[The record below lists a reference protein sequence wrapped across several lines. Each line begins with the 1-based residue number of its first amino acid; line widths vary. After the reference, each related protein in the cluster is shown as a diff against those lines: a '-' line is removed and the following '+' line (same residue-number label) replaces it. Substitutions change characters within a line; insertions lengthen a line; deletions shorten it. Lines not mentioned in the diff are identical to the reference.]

1 MTTKRLRVW
10 ARGRAALRI
19 GVLAVV
25 AACTSNKATPGPAAG
40 TCTPDPALIAQDRA
54 CRSDD
59 QCPCGAHCTLGVCGA
74 DCSAT
79 AACGSGQRCDQF
91 GRCRQSDDPGLVAP
105 VATVAQGTIQ
115 LETTSLLVPG
125 DAGAMLRF
133 TATDHNLSAVRLQ
146 ASAGYALQ
154 CGADAGWQGSCLESG
169 LALGSGI
176 AVPVRALAAT
186 DADAGAVGPTGS
198 VAVFS
203 GGGVQTVSLAAP
215 GGAAVVSNGL
225 AGAYSGTATLASVT
239 LTNPALPTAPSTTPG
254 LASPSIAVPVTAQV
268 FAASG
273 ASTGVLVLTDPLQ
286 AFSPTGSWIGGL
298 SVASA
303 TAGSVTFPK
312 ILVEGGPVTAAL
324 RSEILAGASAA
335 PYVLSASGQTLSVA
349 MDVTFQ
355 GLGLGTRVP
364 DARWQITLQK
374 TGALAT
380 GATAPVVPAD
390 ATPTLATT
398 AATTASDWSEAQQG
412 LYETF
417 SSGSVSQEQQE
428 VLATWQA
435 TSGNPTTTVRRVD
448 ACAPGARLVAG
459 TAARADEW
467 QGSTFYPPSPTS
479 ASQVSVASTGKV
491 ALLGEVLSQVATNF
505 VVYAS
510 AEPTPPPTGDP
521 QLPAPDGSIP
531 CAVSFQPSD
540 VYCYDGTN
548 NTSLLQLPS
557 IDRCAAIAAELQC
570 NVQTTDGGPFDFN
583 LTLNT
588 AATMAGAPPCGD
600 PTTQPSNLVRGEVTK
615 VCVLPP
621 VAWNCGDSVQ
631 CTQSD
636 GRTSYSPSTPLA
648 VSGDLLCGSGIG
660 PAAVTGDAGAGA
672 GAVMPPTNDS
682 VATVADWNRNQ
693 PANTD
698 SVSTVVDNV
707 LSDFARL
714 TGAPA
719 APFPAA
725 LAFDAPRQLVA
736 LEYATEVDRERA
748 TTNPSLPAS
757 PGATRSAG
765 RLFQQWATIQ
775 ALVAHEASQ
784 SAQVSNMVTGLPPDP
799 LAPSPAGALTDS
811 LNEWALFLHPRFATA
826 ISALDGASL
835 IRPDYRADWNVPA
848 STDPNA
854 TEGNGLPTAML
865 DALDAQFTLLDVVAY
880 QGALAN
886 DASVLPLVGRTVRD
900 AILMQALARD
910 LYARIVAANGGAAP
924 PWSTQ
929 FLQSDQAL
937 GGVAR
942 GAVSVAAAMAL
953 GKNPLGIEDSDLP
966 LYFQG
971 GTVDPTAEFSAISD
985 YLLGSGS
992 TANPMAWAP
1001 LAVAQ
1006 AQTAGAAVGAAVQA
1020 QETRQYEQAL
1030 STTDAENQ
1038 LDQIRTTA
1046 GDALSNLCG
1055 LPANLTPLTA
1065 VEGWSNFNANT
1076 CYVRTELPGCAVD
1089 QAAADAQLDP
1099 PSVLYQFCVAAQLAM
1114 ASSTVAYQADDL
1126 EAALSAQVTT
1136 SIPCTFGVGVCAPSV
1151 VPAVGCLSCGST
1163 VVTNDLTVARLAGLN
1178 LSGVT
1183 SDMVSAAQATCIAQY
1198 PTARQTLPSVDGP
1211 DGPLGNPACLNG
1223 SIGDSALTLRSANQN
1238 IQIALSQMQDHLDA
1252 YDIEMNNCFIQV
1264 ASNTTLQALEAS
1276 HVMDMQQLRAAK
1288 AADDTNADI
1297 AQAVYNCAM
1306 AVTTAAGA
1314 NTAAA
1319 GVAIAGAAVG
1329 CGAASAE
1336 AAYQTQSIDTQEAM
1350 DNADSVYQQEVD
1362 TIQEDTTVAQCMNE
1376 AHQELVGMRTA
1387 EQQVEAAYLDFDH
1400 AQYDLSQGVSSAQQV
1415 FSQAAQQIA
1424 TAKARTLR
1432 PPALDPWADQRLT
1445 DYAAAMSQAR
1455 RVTYLAE
1462 RAVEYEYQASLT
1474 DRATILSAE
1483 TPDQLASVLED
1494 LHNTSGTLGINGS
1507 RPSNLKVI
1515 LSLRDQLLQ
1524 LYDASH
1530 IAAGEQTLSPSDR
1543 FKVLLR
1549 DPRFAVYSNGT
1560 YAGQSIPFSLAPLGA
1575 LNGNALGIPVLSTTD
1590 CAERVWSVNA
1600 SIEGSQTLERG
1611 SATTFARVDL
1621 LKKNTFFSQWCGAPP
1636 AGSTASTQ
1644 FQVASVNPSHNLFLD
1659 PMYGPSVQG
1668 NTTGVA
1674 ASDSVPSEIALDS
1687 RARIQAYFNVSQAT
1701 FEDDSYDNGETSEL
1715 AARGLYG
1722 DYALFF
1728 SSDVL
1733 SLPQVDASGNITGYT
1748 DGLDLTQIDDI
1759 LLRIDYVSVAK

>member
-1 MTTKRLRVW
+1 M
-10 ARGRAALRI
+10 
-19 GVLAVV
+19 GVLAASV
-25 AACTSNKATPGPAAG
+25 ACTSNKATPGPVAS
-40 TCTPDPALIAQDRA
+40 TCTPDPALIAQGRT

-59 QCPCGAHCTLGVCGA
+59 QCPCGAHCALGVCGA

-79 AACGSGQRCDQF
+79 DACPSGQRCDQF
-91 GRCRQSDDPGLVAP
+91 GRCRQPEDPGLVAP

-154 CGADAGWQGSCLESG
+154 CGADAGWQSSCAESG
-169 LALGSGI
+169 LALGGEI
-176 AVPVRALAAT
+176 AVPVRAVSAAA
-186 DADAGAVGPTGS
+186 ADAGAAGSTGS

-203 GGGVQTVSLAAP
+203 GGSVQTVALSAP
-215 GGAAVVSNGL
+215 GGTAVVSSGL

-239 LTNPALPTAPSTTPG
+239 LTQPTLPTAPSATPG
-254 LASPSIAVPVTAQV
+254 LASPSIAIPVTAQV
-268 FAASG
+268 FAANG
-273 ASTGVLVLTDPLQ
+273 ASAGVLVLTDPLQ
-286 AFSPTGSWIGGL
+286 AFSPTGSWIGAL
-298 SVASA
+298 SVASP

-324 RSEILAGASAA
+324 KSEILAGASAA
-335 PYVLSASGQTLSVA
+335 PYVLSASGQTLSIA
-349 MDVTFQ
+349 MDVDFQ
-355 GLGLGTRVP
+355 GLGLGARVP
-364 DARWQITLQK
+364 DAHWQITLQK
-374 TGALAT
+374 TGALAA

-390 ATPTLATT
+390 ATPTLPST
-398 AATTASDWSEAQQG
+398 AATTASDWSQAQLG

-417 SSGSVSQEQQE
+417 SSGSVPQEQQE

-435 TSGNPTTTVRRVD
+435 TSGDPTTTVRRVD

-467 QGSTFYPPSPTS
+467 QGSTFFPPSPTS
-479 ASQVSVASTGKV
+479 ASQVSMPSTGKV
-491 ALLGEVLSQVATNF
+491 ALLGEVLSQVTTNF

-510 AEPTPPPTGDP
+510 AAPTPPPTGDP
-521 QLPAPDGSIP
+521 PLPAPDGSIP

-557 IDRCAAIAAELQC
+557 MDRCADIAAELKC
-570 NVQTTDGGPFDFN
+570 NVQTTDGGPFDFD

-588 AATMAGAPPCGD
+588 APTMAGTPPCGD
-600 PTTQPSNLVRGEVTK
+600 PTTQPPNLIRGEVTK

-621 VAWNCGDSVQ
+621 VAWNCGDLVE

-648 VSGDLLCGSGIG
+648 VSGDLLCGSG
-660 PAAVTGDAGAGA
+660 AAPVPVTGDAGAA
-672 GAVMPPTNDS
+672 TVQPPANDS
-682 VATVADWNRNQ
+682 LATVADWNRNQ

-707 LSDFARL
+707 LSDFSRL

-719 APFPAA
+719 APFPTP

-748 TTNPSLPAS
+748 TTNTALPAS

-765 RLFQQWATIQ
+765 RLLQQWATIQ

-784 SAQVSNMVTGLPPDP
+784 RAQVSNMVTGLPPDP
-799 LAPSPAGALTDS
+799 LAPSPANALTDS

-835 IRPDYRADWNVPA
+835 IRPDYRADWNVAA

-854 TEGNGLPTAML
+854 TEGDGLPTAVL
-865 DALDAQFTLLDVVAY
+865 DALNAQFTLLDVVAY
-880 QGALAN
+880 QGALAG
-886 DASVLPLVGRTVRD
+886 DATVLPLVGRTVRD

-910 LYARIVAANGGAAP
+910 LYARVVAANGGAAP
-924 PWSTQ
+924 PWGAK

-942 GAVSVAAAMAL
+942 SAVNVAAAMAL

-992 TANPMAWAP
+992 TTNPMAWAP

-1006 AQTAGAAVGAAVQA
+1006 AQTAGGAVGAAVQA

-1065 VEGWSNFNANT
+1065 IEGWSNFNANT

-1114 ASSTVAYQADDL
+1114 ASSTVTYQADDL
-1126 EAALSAQVTT
+1126 ESALSAQVTT
-1136 SIPCTFGVGVCAPSV
+1136 SVPCTFGVGLCAAP
-1151 VPAVGCLSCGST
+1151 VPLVGCLSCMGGT

-1198 PTARQTLPSVDGP
+1198 PTARQTLPSIDGP

-1264 ASNTTLQALEAS
+1264 ASNATLQALEAS
-1276 HVMDMQQLRAAK
+1276 HVSDMEQLRATK
-1288 AADDTNADI
+1288 AADDSNADI

-1336 AAYQTQSIDTQEAM
+1336 AAFQTESIDTQEAM

-1362 TIQEDTTVAQCMNE
+1362 TIQEDATVAQCMNE

-1400 AQYDLSQGVSSAQQV
+1400 AQYDLTQGVASAQQV

-1424 TAKARTLR
+1424 TAEARTLR

-1474 DRATILSAE
+1474 DRATILSAQ

-1494 LHNTSGTLGINGS
+1494 LHNTSGTLGINGN

-1530 IAAGEQTLSPSDR
+1530 IPANEQTLSPSDR

-1549 DPRFAVYSNGT
+1549 DPRFAVYSSGT

-1575 LNGNALGIPVLSTTD
+1575 LNGNALGIPVLSSTD

-1600 SIEGSQTLERG
+1600 SIEGSQALERG

-1621 LKKNTFFSQWCGAPP
+1621 LKKNTFFSQWCGTPP
-1636 AGSTASTQ
+1636 QGSTAGTQ

-1668 NTTGVA
+1668 SATGVA
-1674 ASDSVPSEIALDS
+1674 PSDSVPSEIALDS
-1687 RARIQAYFNVSQAT
+1687 RARIQAYFNIPQAT
-1701 FEDDSYDNGETSEL
+1701 FEEDSYENGETSEL

-1733 SLPQVDASGNITGYT
+1733 SLPQVDANGAITGYT

-1759 LLRIDYVSVAK
+1759 LLRIDYVSVAQ